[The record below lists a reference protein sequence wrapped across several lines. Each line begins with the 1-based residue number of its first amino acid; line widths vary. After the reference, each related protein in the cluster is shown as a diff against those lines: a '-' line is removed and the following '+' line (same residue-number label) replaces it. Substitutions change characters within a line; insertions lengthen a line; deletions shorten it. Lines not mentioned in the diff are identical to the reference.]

1 LPRPKDNARR
11 RLLWL
16 ACKTLVRPYARYQ
29 SDHVSNLLIYTDTD
43 FASASMSHSLQDQ
56 SLVGHDEA
64 LHHSLQNTSSAYSWA
79 ISSIIRDLQTWTSL
93 VTPYVF
99 HPVTAA
105 QVYFPNMWPFSGK
118 SFDPDVGIGD
128 LSNKVILVTGANTGI
143 GKETVLQLAKHNPA
157 KLYLAARTEAK
168 ARDAIKSIKSAI
180 SKPVDI
186 EYLPLDLA
194 SLKSVREAAE
204 RVNAST
210 SRLDILI
217 LNAGIM
223 AVPPGKSESGH
234 DIQLGT
240 NHIGHFQLT
249 KLLLPLLERTAAM
262 PGSDVRVISVSSEA
276 YNMAPP
282 IDTITST
289 EKLTATGPW
298 TRYGASKAA
307 NILFAAEL
315 ARRYPAFKS
324 VSLHPGMIKTD
335 LYLPNQEINSLFKYG
350 LALFSPLVLRGV
362 PEGAQN
368 QLWAAAGAKRE
379 ELIDGAYYTPVG
391 KSHAGNKFA
400 NDQEGGK
407 RLWDWTEAELKKA
420 GA

>member
-1 LPRPKDNARR
+1 
-11 RLLWL
+11 
-16 ACKTLVRPYARYQ
+16 
-29 SDHVSNLLIYTDTD
+29 
-43 FASASMSHSLQDQ
+43 MSHSLQDQ

>member
-1 LPRPKDNARR
+1 
-11 RLLWL
+11 
-16 ACKTLVRPYARYQ
+16 
-29 SDHVSNLLIYTDTD
+29 
-43 FASASMSHSLQDQ
+43 MSHSLQDQ
-56 SLVGHDEA
+56 SLVDHDEA

-168 ARDAIKSIKSAI
+168 ARDAIKSIKTAI

-210 SRLDILI
+210 ARLDILI

-289 EKLTATGPW
+289 EKLAATGPW

-315 ARRYPAFKS
+315 ARRYPTFKS

-335 LYLPNQEINSLFKYG
+335 LYLPNQDINSLFKYVF
-350 LALFSPLVLRGV
+350 ALFSPFVLRGV

-368 QLWAAAGAKRE
+368 QLWAAAVAKRE

-391 KSHAGNKFA
+391 KSHVGNKFA

>member
-1 LPRPKDNARR
+1 MSDNLGDR
-11 RLLWL
+11 
-16 ACKTLVRPYARYQ
+16 
-29 SDHVSNLLIYTDTD
+29 HVD
-43 FASASMSHSLQDQ
+43 DQ
-56 SLVGHDEA
+56 DEA
-64 LHHSLQNTSSAYSWA
+64 VDHDIQKT
-79 ISSIIRDLQTWTSL
+79 ISSQPWALSSNIQDLQTWTSL
-93 VTPYVF
+93 ITPYIF
-99 HPVTAA
+99 RPITAI
-105 QVYFPNMWPFSGK
+105 QIYFPNMWPFSGK
-118 SFDPDVGIGD
+118 SFNPQVDIGD
-128 LSNKVILVTGANTGI
+128 LSEKVILVTGANTGI
-143 GKETVLQLAKHNPA
+143 GKETILQLAKHNPA
-157 KLYLAARTEAK
+157 KLYLAARTESK
-168 ARDAIKSIKSAI
+168 AQDAITSIKSAL

-194 SLKSVREAAE
+194 SLKSVREAAAI
-204 RVNAST
+204 VNASA

-234 DIQLGT
+234 DIQLAT

-249 KLLLPLLERTAAM
+249 KLLLPLLEKTAAI
-262 PGSDVRVISVSSEA
+262 PGSDVRVVSVSSEA
-276 YNMAPP
+276 YNMAPS

-289 EKLTATGPW
+289 EKLTNTGPW

-335 LYLPNQEINSLFKYG
+335 LYLPNQEVNPLFKYG
-350 LALFSPLVLRGV
+350 IALFGPLVLRGV
-362 PEGAQN
+362 PEGAHN

-379 ELIDGAYYTPVG
+379 ELVNGAYYTPVG
-391 KSHAGNKFA
+391 KSHVGNKFA
-400 NDQEGGK
+400 QDQASGK
-407 RLWDWTEAELKKA
+407 RLWEWTEAELRKV